1 MSAGRQTLESALIDF
16 IDNAPVGIFRTLSDG
31 RISLANSAFIRMLGY
46 PDIDALRQVN
56 AARLCADPRDST
68 IWMREL
74 NRHGVVEHF
83 ETRLGHYDGST
94 LWVELHGRAIT
105 DGQGR
110 LAYFEGVAINISQRK
125 AAEAVL
131 VKLTS
136 DLQESFD
143 QTIASVSRMM
153 EKRDPYTAIHQRRVA
168 HLATAIATEAGLSEQ
183 QARGIHFG
191 GLIHDIGK
199 FFIPLEFLCCPGP
212 LGASEMELIRRH
224 TCSGFDIVKNIASHW
239 PIPEMVQ
246 QHHERLD
253 GTGYP
258 FGLGRRDIL
267 IESRI
272 IAIADTVEAMA
283 GHRPYRPS
291 RGLARALAEIE
302 QGGDRLYD
310 AQLVNA
316 CLRLFHDKHYQIPDD
331 MIGIGHPPPIP
342 WSAAPPSWCAGCER
356 T

>member
-1 MSAGRQTLESALIDF
+1 MNTGKETLESALIDF
-16 IDNAPVGIFRTLSDG
+16 IDNAPVGIFRTQSDG
-31 RISLANSAFIRMLGY
+31 QISLANSAFVRMLGY
-46 PDIDALRQVN
+46 PDIDTLRQVN
-56 AARLCADPRDST
+56 AARLCADPRDSA

-125 AAEAVL
+125 AAEEVL

-183 QARGIHFG
+183 QVRGIHFG

-199 FFIPLEFLCCPGP
+199 FFIPLEFLCCTGP
-212 LGASEMELIRRH
+212 LGTSEMELIRRH
-224 TCSGFDIVKNIASHW
+224 TCSGFDIVRNIASRW

-267 IESRI
+267 VESRV

-291 RGLARALAEIE
+291 LGINKALAEIE
-302 QGGDRLYD
+302 KGSDRLFEP
-310 AQLVNA
+310 QFVNA
-316 CLRLFHDKHYQIPDD
+316 CLRLFHDQHYRIPDD
-331 MIGIGHPPPIP
+331 MHGIGNPQPFPPAPPP
-342 WSAAPPSWCAGCER
+342 PSCAGCSPA
-356 T
+356 